1 MKTQISQKPIFISV
15 INHKQTP
22 NNQSI
27 RIVGDWYSCIEPVFD
42 HQVIDTAQLKIET
55 FYETVLT
62 LTKDRPSV
70 CMYFCLH
77 GKHETSEE
85 HPDGQE
91 FLLLNPEQKIS
102 DDDFTSF
109 IASLPVPHLYLYFE
123 VCHSGGLINTLICDT
138 ASMPLDHSLV
148 MFTACSKDQKCW
160 TIHKQTRNEHWCIGE
175 TSQWLIQHKL
185 NPFITPDACYMAL
198 RQNLPHLQPKYI
210 VLRN

>member
-15 INHKQTP
+15 INHNETP
-22 NNQSI
+22 NHRSI
-27 RIVGDWYSCIEPVFD
+27 RIVGDWYSQVEKNFD
-42 HQVIDTAQLKIET
+42 TK
-55 FYETVLT
+55 VLNAAT
-62 LTKDRPSV
+62 LTVESFYTTVVELTKNRPSV

-77 GKHETSEE
+77 GLHETSEE
-85 HPDGQE
+85 HPDGYE
-91 FLLLNPEQKIS
+91 LLRLNEQNKIS

-123 VCHSGGLINTLICDT
+123 VCHSGGLINTLVCDT

-160 TIHKQTRNEHWCIGE
+160 TLHHESRTEHWCIGE

-198 RQNLPHLQPKYI
+198 RKNLPHLQPKYI

>member
-15 INHKQTP
+15 INHNETP
-22 NNQSI
+22 NHRSI
-27 RIVGDWYSCIEPVFD
+27 RIVGDWYSQVEKNFD
-42 HQVIDTAQLKIET
+42 TK
-55 FYETVLT
+55 VLNAAT
-62 LTKDRPSV
+62 LTVESFYTTVVELTKNRPSV

-77 GKHETSEE
+77 GLHETSEE
-85 HPDGQE
+85 HPDGYE
-91 FLLLNPEQKIS
+91 LLRLNEQNKIS

-123 VCHSGGLINTLICDT
+123 VCHSGGLINTLVCDT

-160 TIHKQTRNEHWCIGE
+160 TLHHESRTEHWCIGE

>member
-15 INHKQTP
+15 INHNETP
-22 NNQSI
+22 NHRSI
-27 RIVGDWYSCIEPVFD
+27 RIVGDWYSQVEKNFD
-42 HQVIDTAQLKIET
+42 TK
-55 FYETVLT
+55 VLNAAT
-62 LTKDRPSV
+62 LTVESFYTTVVELTKNRPSV

-77 GKHETSEE
+77 GLHETSEE
-85 HPDGQE
+85 HPDGYE
-91 FLLLNPEQKIS
+91 LLRLNEQNKIS

-109 IASLPVPHLYLYFE
+109 IASLPVPHLYFYFE
-123 VCHSGGLINTLICDT
+123 VCHSGGLINTLVCDT

-160 TIHKQTRNEHWCIGE
+160 TLHHESRTEHWCIGE

>member
-15 INHKQTP
+15 INHNQTP

-27 RIVGDWYSCIEPVFD
+27 RIVGEWYSCIEATFD
-42 HQVIDTAQLKIET
+42 HQIIDTSQMKIET
-55 FYETVLT
+55 FYDTIT
-62 LTKDRPSV
+62 NLTKDRPSV

-77 GKHETSEE
+77 GTHENSEE
-85 HPDGQE
+85 HPEGQE
-91 FLLLNPEQKIS
+91 FLLLNPDQKIS
-102 DDDFTSF
+102 DDEFTSF
-109 IASLPVPHLYLYFE
+109 ITKLPIPHFYLYFE
-123 VCHSGGLINTLICDT
+123 VCYSGGLINTLICDT
-138 ASMPLDHSLV
+138 AFMPLDHSLV

-160 TIHKQTRNEHWCIGE
+160 TIHHTSPTKHWCIGE